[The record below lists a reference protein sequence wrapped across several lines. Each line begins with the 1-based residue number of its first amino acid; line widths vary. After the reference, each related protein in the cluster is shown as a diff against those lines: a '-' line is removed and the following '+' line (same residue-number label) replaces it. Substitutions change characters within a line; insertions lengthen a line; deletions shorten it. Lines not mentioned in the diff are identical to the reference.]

1 MTDEPAETAQSA
13 ETTAL
18 EICPSCNSSFM
29 RVADVDPSDPMGVAI
44 ALGHLQKCGTAKD
57 IQDLLARDP
66 AGHADLTWPGN
77 VACLLIDLR
86 KVGAYEQAAALLAR
100 DPARHVDI
108 SDPGST
114 AFLLETLRGEG
125 AGEQAATL
133 LARDPAGQCELD
145 GEGSLAPLAW
155 SLHNAGADDQ
165 LSVLLNRLSAAGMW
179 SLLDEIHEFTG
190 IPVPQQDQAGDRG
203 GERHPR
209 GE

>member
-66 AGHADLTWPGN
+66 A
-77 VACLLIDLR
+77 
-86 KVGAYEQAAALLAR
+86 
-100 DPARHVDI
+100 RHVDI

-125 AGEQAATL
+125 AGEQAAAL

-145 GEGSLAPLAW
+145 DRGAVVTLAW
-155 SLHNAGADDQ
+155 CLHDAGADDQ
-165 LSVLLNRLSAAGMW
+165 VTALLTRLSAVGDWA
-179 SLLDEIHEFTG
+179 LLDEIHESAG
-190 IPVPQQDQAGDRG
+190 IPVPQQD
-203 GERHPR
+203 
-209 GE
+209 